1 MLLCSFARRCHQPG
15 SPDEEEPRGRV
26 VQLSF
31 VVATKCRFISG
42 IERTAMEVVQRS
54 RNQNGRERNGK
65 CGIPLSLQE
74 VTVQQRAQAKPRSRN
89 TTTSTRRNDSECW
102 PHNFKWSWIFN
113 FRSTV
118 LKNYCSSACE
128 PCLRLLRA
136 NDLPTTRPTN
146 QPTS

>member
-74 VTVQQRAQAKPRSRN
+74 VTVQQRAQAKPRS
-89 TTTSTRRNDSECW
+89 
-102 PHNFKWSWIFN
+102 P
-113 FRSTV
+113 
-118 LKNYCSSACE
+118 A
-128 PCLRLLRA
+128 A
-136 NDLPTTRPTN
+136 TRPPALGGMIRNVGRITLN
-146 QPTS
+146 GLGFSISVPPYLKIIVPQPANHVSVC